1 MEAAR
6 KCAVGNRRCLCADC
20 IQNAAY
26 EDCERGYCIN
36 CLECED
42 ARRQVH
48 DVYLC
53 TGHEA
58 RPSAEAQEGNRDG
71 KI

>member
-6 KCAVGNRRCLCADC
+6 KCPVGNKRCLCADC
-20 IQNAAY
+20 VQNAAY
-26 EDCERGYCIN
+26 EDCEKGYCIH
-36 CLECED
+36 CFECED

-58 RPSAEAQEGNRDG
+58 RPETEGQKG
-71 KI
+71 KKYGKV